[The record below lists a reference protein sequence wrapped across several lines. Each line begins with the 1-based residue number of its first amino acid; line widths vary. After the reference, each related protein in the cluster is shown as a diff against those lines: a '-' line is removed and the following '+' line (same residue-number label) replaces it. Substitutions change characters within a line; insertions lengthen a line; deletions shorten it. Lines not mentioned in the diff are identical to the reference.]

1 MFSPDRDPDVWP
13 PTALHSVLE
22 SLAADARRALVDE
35 GDPRRA
41 SDCLQAALVHA
52 ERELAAADPAFVPLR
67 RALGAAL
74 HAAGDLGV
82 ASVQY
87 EAALKGAR
95 RLYGDD
101 HAETAR
107 CLNDYG
113 QLLQTQGRVE
123 EARGCYERALRTVQS
138 GGEGQRLDAAT
149 CINNLGRLFHDLGQL
164 PATLPYYQRS
174 LDIREDALGGAH
186 PVTAES
192 VNNVGTAL
200 DSIGDLEGAQRC
212 LAAALAVVEAAR
224 GHDHPERA
232 QILNNLGRVAGAC
245 GRHAEAIVHYRE
257 SLRIFRLRL
266 GPRHIL
272 CGQVSN
278 NLGLAC
284 ENALDLKAARTA
296 YEEAIAIFDERLG
309 PAHSNT
315 AVAVSNLGC
324 LLQRLG
330 DIAAAE
336 AAHWRALAIRRRSLG
351 DEHPVTAQSVS
362 NYAIVLQT
370 LGRHAEALVLHQ
382 EALANFERTRGPTH
396 AETARGHN
404 NIGSCL
410 NALGR
415 TDQALQAFQQAVA
428 AFRVSAPAHPS
439 LAQALDNCGA
449 MLALLGCLKEAA
461 GASREACSILEQAC
475 AGGDHPNL
483 AASLNNLGLIE
494 LARGN
499 DAEAMPLLARAQAMF
514 ERTVPAED
522 PALLRLREL
531 RTELEQEREEREAAG
546 EVAATGMNA
555 PAPGSA
561 AYGGAS
567 CMVTMSAA
575 EDADQRAQRLLEQAL
590 TGHAGAVLAELGPQ
604 MRADEPDPRLWRA
617 YGIALG
623 MAQRLA
629 EGASALRQSL
639 ERAPGDIWSRAYLG
653 VLLHALGRFAE
664 ADEWFEGHEL
674 LYEGALLP
682 PATPAAEREGLLD
695 ALAAH
700 VCRHPTLMWN
710 APFKAT
716 TEGWQTDD
724 ILPDAVPAV
733 QRLHELLVRHVEAV
747 LDVGY
752 EGAADPALRG
762 LHLKAWGVVLDRGG
776 RQQPHVHPAAVL
788 SGVCYLEVPPLQGR
802 EGWLCFRRTLP
813 WIRCAGSAAGD
824 ASRTVR
830 PERGK
835 LVVFPSHFW
844 HETLPFSAAGRRV
857 SIAFDVLPSLP

>member
-1 MFSPDRDPDVWP
+1 MSSPDRERDVQP
-13 PTALHSVLE
+13 SAALHSVLE

-41 SDCLQAALVHA
+41 RDCLRVALVHA
-52 ERELAAADPAFVPLR
+52 ERELATADPAFVPLR

-74 HAAGDLGV
+74 HAAGDLG
-82 ASVQY
+82 AAGVQY
-87 EAALKGAR
+87 EAALEGAR
-95 RLYGDD
+95 RLFGED

-138 GGEGQRLDAAT
+138 GGERQRLDAAT

-174 LDIREDALGGAH
+174 LNIREDALGSAH

-224 GHDHPERA
+224 GQDHPERA

-245 GRHAEAIVHYRE
+245 GRHAEAIAHYRE

-266 GPRHIL
+266 GARHIL

-284 ENALDLKAARTA
+284 ENALDLEAARTA

-330 DIAAAE
+330 DNAAAE
-336 AAHWRALAIRRRSLG
+336 AAHARALAIRRRSLG

-362 NYAIVLQT
+362 NYAIVLQMM
-370 LGRHAEALVLHQ
+370 GRHAEALALHR

-410 NALGR
+410 NALGL
-415 TDQALQAFQQAVA
+415 TGQALQAFQQAVA

-449 MLALLGCLKEAA
+449 MLALQDRLDEAA
-461 GASREACSILEQAC
+461 DASREACSILQQAA

-483 AASLNNLGLIE
+483 AANLNNLGLIE

-499 DAEAMPLLARAQAMF
+499 DVEAMLLLERAQAMF

-522 PALLRLREL
+522 AALLRLREL
-531 RTELEQEREEREAAG
+531 RHELEQEREAGRCSRRGGMKLPGPGPAAD
-546 EVAATGMNA
+546 
-555 PAPGSA
+555 
-561 AYGGAS
+561 GGTVR
-567 CMVTMSAA
+567 MTMPAA
-575 EDADQRAQRLLEQAL
+575 EDADQRAERLLEWAL
-590 TGHAGAVLAELGPQ
+590 TSQASTVLAELDPE
-604 MRADEPDPRLWRA
+604 MRADQPDPRLWRA

-623 MAQRLA
+623 MVQRLA

-639 ERAPGDIWSRAYLG
+639 ERAPGDTWSRAYLG
-653 VLLHALGRFAE
+653 VLLHALGRPAE
-664 ADEWFEGHEL
+664 ADEWFERHEL

-682 PATPAAEREGLLD
+682 PAAPAVERDALLD

-700 VCRHPTLMWN
+700 VCAHPSLTWN

-716 TEGWQTDD
+716 IEGWQTDD

-733 QRLHELLVRHVEAV
+733 RRLRELLVRHVEAV
-747 LDVGY
+747 LEVGH
-752 EGAADPALRG
+752 EGAAETAMRG
-762 LHLKAWGVVLDRGG
+762 LHLKAWGVVLERGG
-776 RQQPHVHPAAVL
+776 RQAPHVHPAAVL
-788 SGVCYLEVPPLQGR
+788 SGVCYLEVPPLPDH

-813 WIRCAGSAAGD
+813 WIRCAEAVGGD
-824 ASRTVR
+824 VSRVAQ

-857 SIAFDVLPSLP
+857 SIAFDVLPSAP